1 MAVKNAWTR
10 PAGAD
15 GYVPIVML
23 RQRLAAMY
31 GARWSEMFTDE
42 AAVIAWQ
49 DEAAAF
55 LYAQGVKWIWMRS
68 ALDRLRAGLKADSL
82 PPSLGE
88 LAAMC
93 RPEADYAKAFAE
105 AQNKASAP
113 DALAADWS
121 SAAVYWAAYD
131 FGLSSI
137 RSASFRGVGKVRW
150 IECLAKR
157 LEGNC
162 PPIPARAPEKVYS
175 RGSPEVAR
183 QALANLRLQLGG

>member
-1 MAVKNAWTR
+1 MAKNAWTR

-23 RQRLAAMY
+23 RQRMAAMY
-31 GARWSEMFTDE
+31 GQRWSALFPDE

-68 ALDRLRAGLKADSL
+68 ALDRLRAGLKAESM

-93 RPEADYAKAFAE
+93 RPEADYAQTFSE
-105 AQNKASAP
+105 AQSKAHAP

-121 SAAVYWAAYD
+121 SPAVYWAAYD

-137 RSASFRGVGKVRW
+137 RCATWRGVNKVRW

-157 LEGNC
+157 LEGYC
-162 PPIPARAPEKVYS
+162 PAIPERAPEKVYT
-175 RGSPEVAR
+175 RGNPEVAKS
-183 QALANLRLQLGG
+183 AMAGLRAQLG